1 MRIGLCLITWNEIDG
16 CRHDIPRLPLD
27 QFDDVYAVDNG
38 STDGTSE
45 YLQSQGITVHRQSRR
60 GYNQAYICAF
70 DLCQSDALV
79 LYHPKGTVD
88 PSETLKARELLL
100 AGNDLVIASRMIDGA
115 QNEEDSRL
123 FRFRKWFVLFL
134 ALIANLAWRRK
145 GPMIWDVL
153 HGFRGMR
160 KDSFLKIDPLPYGL
174 SIDLEMVA
182 RAYRLNL
189 QAVEF
194 PITERPRLSG
204 ATHFKAFST
213 GKKLMYYLWTEL
225 GRNS

>member
-1 MRIGLCLITWNEIDG
+1 MRIALCLITWNEFDG

-38 STDGTSE
+38 STDGTLE
-45 YLQSQGITVHRQSRR
+45 YLQSQGIPVHRQPRS
-60 GYNQAYICAF
+60 GYNQAYLYAF
-70 DLCQSDALV
+70 DLCHSDALV
-79 LYHPKGTVD
+79 LYQPKGTVD
-88 PSETLKARELLL
+88 PTETLKARELLM

-115 QNEEDSRL
+115 RNEEDSRL
-123 FRFRKWFVLFL
+123 FRFRKWFVLLL
-134 ALIANLAWRRK
+134 AIIASMAWRRN

-160 KDSFLKIDPLPYGL
+160 KEAFIGINPLPDGL
-174 SIDLEMVA
+174 SIDLEMVV

-189 QAVEF
+189 RVAEF
-194 PITERPRLSG
+194 PVEERSRISG
-204 ATHFKAFST
+204 VTHFKAFST
-213 GKKLMYYLWTEL
+213 GRKLIYYLWTEL